1 MADLIIPEAAETA
14 LAFGNARHAIRL
26 TVAAEL
32 RRLADVE
39 GIDPSS
45 DGCHREVA
53 DLLLARAAELDGSA
67 V

>member
-14 LAFGNARHAIRL
+14 LALGNARYAIRV

-32 RRLADVE
+32 RRLAGPE
-39 GIDPSS
+39 GIDPST
-45 DGCHREVA
+45 DGCHREDA